1 MLAERVIEW
10 TRDWKEQG
18 LREGRQE
25 GRQQGWQEGLI
36 RSAQE
41 SVSAALAIRFGATP
55 VTVERSVNR
64 VDDLTLL
71 RALLKEAILASNMT
85 EFERILATYQRA

>member
-18 LREGRQE
+18 LREGR
-25 GRQQGWQEGLI
+25 QEGLI